1 MSEEFT
7 PEEIAILSRYVT
19 NPTGNTF
26 CVNIPGLAGPIY
38 ARYSRAVTGL
48 RRTLLKEFL
57 KDGELNVIRTQELI
71 ERILNEYGDDSVG
84 ELEGAHLALEQI
96 SNIATKIVED
106 CRIGG
111 SPIEQSTRYV
121 FYYQKDTAGRYRY
134 YRGKEIVDSAIG
146 EEYVRTLDF
155 IFDTYASCV
164 EPLTEHF
171 RTLKP
176 LEEAE
181 YDIRG
186 AGQPERYGAMD
197 SEVFQKQFRMTYNFD
212 LKTKACDVLRCLL
225 PAATLTNVGL
235 FGNGRFYQGLLTK
248 LYSSSLPECNRRGRE
263 AHDELNKIIPKFVKR
278 ANRDEYQAEREINM
292 RRLAAGLLHGLVSEK
307 EQDCALL
314 PMPKDPPALLEQ
326 TIAGCLYPY
335 TTLPFHQLLTI
346 VRQLSQGKRN
356 EILATYVGERKNR
369 RQRPGR
375 AFEQGYPL
383 LFDVHADFGAYRDLQ
398 RHRMLSQERQ
408 LLHPGLG
415 YAMPEELEAIE
426 MKEKTGLFFARSAKL
441 HSAMTSELGAETAQ
455 YAVLFGYRIRW
466 MMGMNF
472 REAMHLIELRTTP
485 QGHPSYRN
493 VCQQMM
499 RALQAE
505 HPDLAATIKF
515 ADFNTYYWSRGES
528 EAKQRRKERELD
540 DKFRSS

>member
-1 MSEEFT
+1 MSDEFT

-38 ARYSRAVTGL
+38 ARYSRAVTGF

-57 KDGELNVIRTQELI
+57 KDGELNVSRTQELI

-84 ELEGAHLALEQI
+84 ELEGAHLALEQV
-96 SNIATKIVED
+96 SNVATKIVED

-121 FYYQKDTAGRYRY
+121 FYYQKDPEGRYRY
-134 YRGKEIVDSAIG
+134 YRGKEILDSRVG
-146 EEYVRTLDF
+146 DQYVRILDF

-164 EPLTEHF
+164 DPLTEHF
-171 RTLKP
+171 RSLKP

-186 AGQPERYGAMD
+186 TGPERYSAMD
-197 SEVFQKQFRMTYNFD
+197 SDVFQKQFRITYNFD

-248 LYSSSLPECNRRGRE
+248 LYGSGLPECNRRGAE

-278 ANRDEYQAEREINM
+278 AKLDEYQVERETNM
-292 RRLAAGLLHGLVSEK
+292 CRLSEDLLHGLLPETAD
-307 EQDCALL
+307 DCVLL
-314 PMPKDPPALLEQ
+314 PMAKDPPELLER
-326 TIAGCLYPY
+326 TIADCLYPY
-335 TTLPFHQLLTI
+335 AKLPFHQLLTI

-356 EILATYVGERKNR
+356 QILATYVGERKNR
-369 RQRPGR
+369 RNRPGR

-383 LFDVHADFGAYRDLQ
+383 LFDVQADFGAYRDLQ

-408 LLHPGLG
+408 LLHPGLS
-415 YAMPEELEAIE
+415 YAMPEELEAIG
-426 MKEKTGLFFARSAKL
+426 MKKKTEECFSRSAEL
-441 HSAMTSELGAETAQ
+441 HSAMTRELGEESAQ
-455 YAVLFGYRIRW
+455 YAVLFGYKIRW

-485 QGHPSYRN
+485 QGHPSYRK
-493 VCQQMM
+493 VCQHMM
-499 RALQAE
+499 RALQAQ
-505 HPDLAATIKF
+505 HPDLAVTIRF

-528 EAKQRRKERELD
+528 EAKQRRKEREID
-540 DKFRSS
+540 DKYRGN